1 MGLEHEADPLTAG
14 YVDGIDLF
22 DHQLFRISRRDAVH
36 MDPQHRLAIEAVWQA
51 LEDAAIAPAETAGK
65 AVGVFFGQQVNAYA
79 GLIETE
85 EGARSQLALGN
96 IASML
101 PGRISFALDWH
112 GPSEAIDTA
121 CSSGLVAVHHA
132 VRALREG
139 ACELAV
145 AGAVSLILDPE
156 DVRTTDQLGVLSPDG
171 RCHSFDARANGYVKG
186 EGVGV
191 VVLKPL
197 DRALAD
203 GDPIR
208 AVIRGSAVNHG
219 GRAHSLTAPNPNAQ
233 RRLVETALADAG
245 LPASAIGYIEAHGT
259 GTELGDPVE
268 IEALAGAFGEGG
280 GPGSCA
286 IGTVKANIGHLE
298 PAAGIAGLLKAVLAV
313 EHGVRPALAGFE
325 TLNPY
330 IRLEGTPFYIPTAAE
345 RWRGAGQR
353 RAGISSFGFTGT
365 NAHVV
370 IEEPPAASAD
380 ARVAAAEPVLLML
393 SAADG
398 AQLSATVGALA
409 RRLEAEPGLDLRDVA
424 LTLMLGRNAMP
435 LRAAVL
441 ARPGASVVATLDA
454 LAAHL
459 DGQGAAPA
467 ECWIGGGDGKASLLT
482 DDPEDQDYLLSLC
495 RRNRLDRVARLWCAG
510 ASPEP
515 RMLAEAMPWARA
527 RHGAS
532 PCRASRCAGRS
543 AGARCAVARR
553 PSRATVSR

>member
-1 MGLEHEADPLTAG
+1 MSTGST
-14 YVDGIDLF
+14 LF

-51 LEDAAIAPAETAGK
+51 LEDAAIAPAGTAGK

-139 ACELAV
+139 ECELAV

-156 DVRTTDQLGVLSPDG
+156 DVRTTGQLGVLSPDG

-203 GDPIR
+203 GDPIH

-219 GRAHSLTAPNPNAQ
+219 GRAHSLTAPNAQAQ

-245 LPASAIGYIEAHGT
+245 LPACRHRLHRGARHRHR
-259 GTELGDPVE
+259 
-268 IEALAGAFGEGG
+268 AGRSG
-280 GPGSCA
+280 
-286 IGTVKANIGHLE
+286 
-298 PAAGIAGLLKAVLAV
+298 
-313 EHGVRPALAGFE
+313 RD
-325 TLNPY
+325 
-330 IRLEGTPFYIPTAAE
+330 
-345 RWRGAGQR
+345 RGAGGGVRRGR
-353 RAGISSFGFTGT
+353 RA
-365 NAHVV
+365 
-370 IEEPPAASAD
+370 
-380 ARVAAAEPVLLML
+380 RK
-393 SAADG
+393 
-398 AQLSATVGALA
+398 
-409 RRLEAEPGLDLRDVA
+409 LR
-424 LTLMLGRNAMP
+424 
-435 LRAAVL
+435 
-441 ARPGASVVATLDA
+441 
-454 LAAHL
+454 H
-459 DGQGAAPA
+459 
-467 ECWIGGGDGKASLLT
+467 
-482 DDPEDQDYLLSLC
+482 
-495 RRNRLDRVARLWCAG
+495 
-510 ASPEP
+510 
-515 RMLAEAMPWARA
+515 
-527 RHGAS
+527 RHGE
-532 PCRASRCAGRS
+532 GQY
-543 AGARCAVARR
+543 R
-553 PSRATVSR
+553 PSGAGGRHRRAF